1 MAKVSTNFTVYE
13 VGRSD
18 IATRLEIPNKPPQW
32 VLENAALV
40 ATHILEPVRE
50 HFGKG
55 YLPNSWYRSEE
66 FEQILTWEKGFRR
79 WCARHNKNWITK
91 AELYKRPK
99 ALDSWTEYFD
109 RKQHPTG
116 KAVDIEIA
124 GVDNDTLFFWIR
136 DNLGFDQLIR
146 EFPNPGD
153 PASGWVHVS
162 WSCVQTNRQSYFSYP
177 SYDKYV

>member
-1 MAKVSTNFTVYE
+1 MAKVSTHFTVHE

-18 IATRLEIPNKPPQW
+18 MATRLEIPNKPPEW
-32 VLENAALV
+32 VLENAAAV
-40 ATHILEPVRE
+40 ASHILEPVRT

-55 YLPNSWYRSEE
+55 FLPNSWYRGEE
-66 FEQILTWEKGFRR
+66 LEQALTWEKGFRK
-79 WCARHNKNWITK
+79 WCARHNKPWRTK
-91 AELYKRPK
+91 HELYKEPRV
-99 ALDSWTEYFD
+99 LLSWSEYFK

-116 KAVDIEIA
+116 SAVDIEIP

-146 EFPNPGD
+146 EFPKPSD

-162 WSCVQTNRQSYFSYP
+162 WASTQTNRSSYFSIP